1 MNTLAEENYLKAIY
15 LLTGEN
21 GDGVSTNEIA
31 KQIRTKASSVS
42 DMLRKLSNKK
52 LTNYEKYKGAT
63 LTRAGKKVALKIIRK
78 HRLWEL
84 FLVNKLDFK
93 WDEVHEIAEQ
103 LEHIVSPEMV
113 NRLDKFLDFPKY
125 DPHGDPIPDK
135 NGNIRVRK
143 EVFLSDLNKDQ
154 KARVVGVKDSS
165 PSFLQY
171 LESVKLLLGTDIRL
185 IHRYKFDSSLSVIIG
200 KKKEITISNKV
211 AQNLYVNII

>member
-1 MNTLAEENYLKAIY
+1 
-15 LLTGEN
+15 
-21 GDGVSTNEIA
+21 
-31 KQIRTKASSVS
+31 
-42 DMLRKLSNKK
+42 
-52 LTNYEKYKGAT
+52 
-63 LTRAGKKVALKIIRK
+63 
-78 HRLWEL
+78 
-84 FLVNKLDFK
+84 VNKLDFK

-113 NRLDKFLDFPKY
+113 NRLDKFLDYPKY

-143 EVFLSDLNKDQ
+143 EVFLSDLNKNQ
-154 KARVVGVKDSS
+154 HARVVGVKDSS

-171 LESVKLLLGTDIRL
+171 LESVKLLLGTEL
-185 IHRYKFDSSLSVIIG
+185 KLVNRYKFDNSLSVNIG

>member
-15 LLTGEN
+15 QLSGE
-21 GDGVSTNEIA
+21 DSRGVSTNEIA
-31 KQIRTKASSVS
+31 KQIRAKASSVS

-52 LTNYEKYKGAT
+52 LANYEKYKGAT
-63 LTRAGKKVALKIIRK
+63 LTKAGKKIALKILRK

-113 NRLDKFLDFPKY
+113 NRLDKFLDYPKH

-135 NGNIRVRK
+135 NGNIRIRK
-143 EVFLSDLNKDQ
+143 EVFLSDLNKNQ
-154 KARVVGVKDSS
+154 RARVVGVKDSS

-171 LESVKLLLGTDIRL
+171 LESIKLLLGTELKL
-185 IHRYKFDSSLSVIIG
+185 INRYKFDNSLSVNLG
-200 KKKEITISNKV
+200 KNKEITISNKV
-211 AQNLYVNII
+211 AQNLYVNIT